1 MNMTFNRSKFG
12 SELLIIHLVMSQEN
26 VRERLEAR
34 HFIDKYT
41 TDILMVKYTKRQQE
55 GCLKIFLIGHK
66 QALHT

>member
-1 MNMTFNRSKFG
+1 
-12 SELLIIHLVMSQEN
+12 MSQEN

-41 TDILMVKYTKRQQE
+41 TDILMVKYTKRQQK
-55 GCLKIFLIGHK
+55 GCLKIFPIGHK